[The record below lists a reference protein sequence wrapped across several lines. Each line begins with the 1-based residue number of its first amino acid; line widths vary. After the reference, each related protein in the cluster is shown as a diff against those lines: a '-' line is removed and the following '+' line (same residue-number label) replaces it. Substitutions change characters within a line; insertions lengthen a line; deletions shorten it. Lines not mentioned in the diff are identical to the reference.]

1 MQNKNRYEGCTKDFL
16 ESRKRL
22 FEEAMAKSKKYPLI
36 MGLIWG
42 MLVGLVTFTIN
53 QTLGLVLGISLFSIT
68 YWGKKR
74 LFWKLFFYK
83 HAKGLQD
90 GEITNE
96 VYAIPS
102 LFELYEPAFSLGY
115 VNPFRMFARQAAK
128 KIPVL
133 EILRHGQKENGKKLI
148 NCFPRCEA
156 PYEFFTYLLQGWAW
170 PYSR

>member
-128 KIPVL
+128 KNSGIGNPQTRAEREWE
-133 EILRHGQKENGKKLI
+133 EINQ
-148 NCFPRCEA
+148 
-156 PYEFFTYLLQGWAW
+156 LL
-170 PYSR
+170 SEM